1 MYEAHIFAILEE
13 KMRFNA
19 GARCFGLA
27 KDMLTSTVEGL
38 PQLTPQQIRKLCKAQ
53 EENVYSNLFRFSK
66 ASLVSETSIF
76 TKRSL
81 QFALREEISKLSP
94 TMKWT

>member
-53 EENVYSNLFRFSK
+53 
-66 ASLVSETSIF
+66 
-76 TKRSL
+76 
-81 QFALREEISKLSP
+81 
-94 TMKWT
+94 